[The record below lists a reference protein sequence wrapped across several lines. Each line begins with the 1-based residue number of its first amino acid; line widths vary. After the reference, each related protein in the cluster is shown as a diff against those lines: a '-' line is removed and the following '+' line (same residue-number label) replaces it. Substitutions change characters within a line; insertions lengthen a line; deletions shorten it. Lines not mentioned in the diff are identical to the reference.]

1 MAALAARNV
10 EDPRAGSEAK
20 YIDQP
25 GDLAAVAREVE
36 DRAVLEQVVGVEVL
50 GPPVALR
57 AGTGNW
63 EPGTEPS
70 LSLCSLCPVPC
81 SRFRS
86 TPQKKTGSL

>member
-10 EDPRAGSEAK
+10 EDPRAGVEAK
-20 YIDQP
+20 HIDQP
-25 GDLAAVAREVE
+25 GDLATVAHEVE

-63 EPGTEPS
+63 ERGTEKALRRVAMDHTHQRLDLRGP
-70 LSLCSLCPVPC
+70 
-81 SRFRS
+81 R
-86 TPQKKTGSL
+86 